1 MDDDSLY
8 NTYIDSGQF
17 QIININ
23 NPDEEPIKIKVHDNK
38 EMYIAS
44 EATEIMKRNKGL
56 IPFSLIDDDTKLF
69 EVIVF
74 NHELTA
80 PLYNLINLLNKN
92 SDRDVNETIDSISQK
107 ILDILVEANISAN
120 VIAAELIINRLI
132 RKADNIYERPDFS
145 KKELEPYVIVPVSK
159 ALEKNKSPLVGLSFQ
174 NIKRQILSDDLYDVR
189 NAPSFYDPLYKT
201 EVSTENYKEYA
212 RILRTEEG
220 KAQM

>member
-1 MDDDSLY
+1 ME
-8 NTYIDSGQF
+8 
-17 QIININ
+17 
-23 NPDEEPIKIKVHDNK
+23 NPDEPPIEIKVNDNK
-38 EMYIAS
+38 EIYIS
-44 EATEIMKRNKGL
+44 TEVTEIMRKNKGL

-80 PLYNLINLLNKN
+80 PLYDLIKLLNKN
-92 SDRDVNETIDSISQK
+92 SDKDVNETINSISQK
-107 ILDILVEANISAN
+107 ILDILVEANIGAN

-145 KKELEPYVIVPVSK
+145 NKELEPYVIVPVHK

-201 EVSTENYKEYA
+201 EVSTENYKKYA
-212 RILRTEEG
+212 KILRTQEG
-220 KAQM
+220 KEQM